1 MRGSSPLTRGKRAP
15 PRTHDGR
22 QRLIPAH
29 AGKTCPP
36 GFGGKQGRAHP
47 RSRGENRIA
56 STKSSIATGS
66 SPLTRG
72 KRQERTHNDSHAR
85 LIPAHAGKTCGW
97 SLRFAFLRAHPR
109 SRGENA
115 LSARWL
121 ALRTGSSPLTRG
133 KLIPGVSNFL
143 GGGLIPAHAGKTRC
157 PAPPCRSHRAHPRS
171 RGENAQV
178 YNDML
183 PGGGSSPLTRGKL
196 DDGFVGGGF
205 EGLIPAHA
213 GKTPRRGCTT
223 VTLTAHPRSRGEN
236 RHPGHGLAGQH
247 GSSPLTRGKLHE
259 AGPCVGDGGLI
270 PAHAGKTSLKSWTTL
285 RAPAHPRSR
294 GENTHGGSQFSAI
307 TGSSPLTRGK
317 PGRRRSPSG
326 PPGLIPA
333 HAGKTRGGRIWWR
346 RNRAHPRSRG
356 ENREVANGYRM
367 VRGSSPLTRGKHGGG
382 RGLSRAVGLI
392 PAHAGKTLPGVGQGA
407 ARGAHPRSRGE
418 NRRTASLMLP
428 P

>member
-1 MRGSSPLTRGKRAP
+1 MTLT
-15 PRTHDGR
+15 H
-22 QRLIPAH
+22 
-29 AGKTCPP
+29 
-36 GFGGKQGRAHP
+36 
-47 RSRGENRIA
+47 
-56 STKSSIATGS
+56 
-66 SPLTRG
+66 
-72 KRQERTHNDSHAR
+72 
-85 LIPAHAGKTCGW
+85 
-97 SLRFAFLRAHPR
+97 
-109 SRGENA
+109 
-115 LSARWL
+115 
-121 ALRTGSSPLTRG
+121 GSSPLTRG
-133 KLIPGVSNFL
+133 KLADGHCASPSC
-143 GGGLIPAHAGKTRC
+143 GLIPAHAGKTRYRRGGWLC
-157 PAPPCRSHRAHPRS
+157 GRAHPRS

-333 HAGKTRGGRIWWR
+333 HAGKTASAFFCAPEA
-346 RNRAHPRSRG
+346 RAHPRSRG
-356 ENREVANGYRM
+356 ENTRWTNLVAQESGSSPLTRGKQGGSQWLPYGPRLIPAHAGKTRRRTRTLARCGAHPRSRGENVTWRWPRCRP
-367 VRGSSPLTRGKHGGG
+367 RGSSPLTRGK
-382 RGLSRAVGLI
+382 RAVIALTDDFVGLI
-392 PAHAGKTLPGVGQGA
+392 PAHAGKT
-407 ARGAHPRSRGE
+407 R
-418 NRRTASLMLP
+418 
-428 P
+428 